1 MSLYYG
7 IKDGGFMVS
16 AVSYSARAPIAME
29 RAQATQPAGLIT
41 VSGAAKV
48 VAGALLFAGATAGTG
63 RLLQLGGSQ
72 LIAHSPAFQEAGRAA
87 LIAGDKLLAVGKGAF
102 LSVSVPIY
110 TVTWTAPKWIATKGA
125 PKAATF
131 FHHYVLLPASK
142 KLAAATLLFQEAM
155 MKAAQAFY
163 TFALQPF
170 GRSVVQ
176 IGSRVLNAIV
186 IPCLEAMIKAI
197 QAIQVSIL
205 EPLANAL
212 VHVVQ
217 KAWTAVVPK
226 LGLCKKAIERI
237 VSQILKPLGEFLA
250 RILHVVWNV
259 AIQSLDAAKKAI
271 QTIFHQLLKPLIELK
286 AKAAAKLW
294 TAILP
299 MLEASKNAIAKAALA
314 FYNAILAPVS
324 QALNGASKWIWEVA
338 IIPTAQNAAQFAHAL
353 KILVEKV
360 VSAIHQNALMPLGKL
375 VGDAAVQAMEATSE
389 ACALASKILKST

>member
-1 MSLYYG
+1 
-7 IKDGGFMVS
+7 MVS
-16 AVSYSARAPIAME
+16 AVSYSAKTPIAME
-29 RAQATQPAGLIT
+29 PAQATQPASLIT
-41 VSGAAKV
+41 VSSAAKV
-48 VAGALLFAGATAGTG
+48 VAGALLFAGAMAGTG
-63 RLLQLGGSQ
+63 RLLQLSGSH
-72 LIAHSPAFQEAGRAA
+72 LVAHSPAFQGAGRAA
-87 LIAGDKLLAVGKGAF
+87 LVAGDKLFAVGKGAF

-131 FHHYVLLPASK
+131 FHHYALLPASK

-186 IPCLEAMIKAI
+186 IPCLEAAIKAI
-197 QAIQVSIL
+197 RAIEVSIL
-205 EPLANAL
+205 EPLANIL

-217 KAWTAVVPK
+217 KAWTAVAPK
-226 LGLCKKAIERI
+226 LGLCKKIIQKI

-250 RILHVVWNV
+250 RILHWVWNV

-271 QTIFHQLLKPLIELK
+271 QTIFHQLLKPLIELT
-286 AKAAAKLW
+286 AKAATKLW

-314 FYNAILAPVS
+314 FYSAILAPACR
-324 QALNGASKWIWEVA
+324 ALNAASKWIWEAA
-338 IIPTAQNAAQFAHAL
+338 ILPTAQNAAQFANAL
-353 KILVEKV
+353 KILIEKV

-375 VGDAAVQAMEATSE
+375 VGDAALQAMDATSE
-389 ACALASKILKST
+389 AYAWTSKILKSS